1 MLKTALRF
9 LSYDKTKSFGA
20 LLGVIVATFLIG
32 QQMGVFI
39 FLTDSMKRLV
49 ILAPQDI
56 WVVDDK
62 TENVNSLGQLRMRLR
77 YEIESLKGVKSVH
90 PLFLGAARAQYPDGD
105 NTPITV
111 VGIEA
116 PAFAGAPPFFE
127 GSANN
132 LLPDGAIAVD
142 VFDDAAFP
150 STDIGTTLEVNG
162 RKAYVAAR
170 TKGIRTFGGVL
181 IFTTLER
188 ARFWANA
195 PSDAASAFLVRT
207 EPGMEAEVIRRIN
220 ASIFGVRAWQ
230 GGELAG
236 NTVSIILRTTSI
248 AFSVGTL
255 VVFAF
260 IAGLFIV
267 GLTLYSAAIDRLKD
281 YGTMK
286 AIGANNWY
294 IRKLIFT
301 QASLFA
307 LLGFGI
313 GYILLLGFKAGI
325 AKSGLLFEFSNEFL
339 VIFFVSICLIALGGA
354 VLAVKRITSLEPAEV
369 FRF

>member
-1 MLKTALRF
+1 MLSSALRF

-20 LLGVIVATFLIG
+20 LLGVVVATFLIG
-32 QQMGVFI
+32 QQMGIFI

-49 ILAPQDI
+49 TLAPDYI
-56 WVVDDK
+56 WVVDNK

-77 YEIESLKGVKSVH
+77 YQMESLEGVESVH
-90 PLFLGAARAQYPDGD
+90 PLFFGAARVQYPDGD

-111 VGIEA
+111 IGFEPPAFVGA
-116 PAFAGAPPFFE
+116 PAFLE
-127 GSANN
+127 GKAED

-142 VFDDAAFP
+142 IFDDAAFP
-150 STDIGTTLEVNG
+150 STEIGTTCEINN

-170 TKGIRTFGGVL
+170 TKGVRTFGGVL
-181 IFTTLER
+181 VFTTLER
-188 ARFWANA
+188 ARLWSNA
-195 PSDAASAFLVRT
+195 PADAANAFLVKAT
-207 EPGMEAEVIRRIN
+207 PGKTAEVIERIN
-220 ASIFGVRAWQ
+220 KGMFGVRAWQ
-230 GGELAG
+230 GEELG
-236 NTVSIILRTTSI
+236 KNTVSIILRTTSI

-286 AIGANNWY
+286 AIGANNGY

-301 QASLFA
+301 QATLFA

-313 GYILLLGFKAGI
+313 GFSLLQAFKYGI
-325 AKSGLLFEFSNEFL
+325 AKSGLLFEFTTGFL
-339 VIFFVSICLIALGGA
+339 LIFFFSICAIALGGA
-354 VLAVKRITSLEPAEV
+354 ILAVRRITSLEPAEV